1 MSTFARVPASNR
13 LELIWRLNE
22 PEILGSP
29 IWALPGETVTL
40 TITVEGTNAPSS
52 PSATVYKGRSDV
64 TSTVMPS
71 GSHTASGQVITL
83 KPATA
88 MVAGS
93 DYAFII
99 QATVGGNT
107 EQRKL
112 IVQCV
117 DDKAT

>member
-1 MSTFARVPASNR
+1 MTTFARHPAANR
-13 LELIWRLNE
+13 LTLVWRLNE

-29 IWALPGETVTL
+29 LWMLPGETLTL

-52 PSATVYKGRSDV
+52 PSAVVYKGRTDV

-71 GSHTASGQVITL
+71 GTASASGQVITL
-83 KPATA
+83 KPLTAT
-88 MVAGS
+88 VAGS
-93 DYAFII
+93 DYSVIVT
-99 QATVGGNT
+99 ATVGGNT

-112 IVQCV
+112 LVQVV